1 MLAAL
6 AAMSGGAMGDVI
18 LDVTFS
24 ANALF
29 VAPGETAQVRLV
41 LRETVTAGSASLLV
55 SEQGLSSMGVSV
67 ALEALGV
74 VTSAVELLPEVMI
87 NEAVFFDASDPIF
100 GPVVEQS
107 PVGGRWLMFAREQG
121 AVGEEVAPGVRELVL
136 ATLTIRAGLVEGET
150 TVVRAGDYD
159 GLTSDSLTWRTP
171 LILDETFRYQSVVLT
186 VIPGPGVVA
195 VGGVTL
201 GMTGMTS
208 MFGMNGLRRRRS
220 R

>member
-1 MLAAL
+1 MRYVMLAAL
-6 AAMSGGAMGDVI
+6 AAMSGGAMGAVT

-107 PVGGRWLMFAREQG
+107 PVGGRWLMFAR
-121 AVGEEVAPGVRELVL
+121 
-136 ATLTIRAGLVEGET
+136 
-150 TVVRAGDYD
+150 
-159 GLTSDSLTWRTP
+159 
-171 LILDETFRYQSVVLT
+171 
-186 VIPGPGVVA
+186 
-195 VGGVTL
+195 
-201 GMTGMTS
+201 
-208 MFGMNGLRRRRS
+208 
-220 R
+220 